1 MRLER
6 DGSLDGVAAE
16 AILRADEG
24 SEVRADPR
32 IGNSNE
38 PEAPSAAPGW
48 RIMLAS
54 EKGGGTTGPSDDMQ
68 SVSRCGARPP

>member
-1 MRLER
+1 MLQANRPALEEIAMRLER

-24 SEVRADPR
+24 SEVRAEPR

-38 PEAPSAAPGW
+38 PEAPSAAPGG
-48 RIMLAS
+48 
-54 EKGGGTTGPSDDMQ
+54 E
-68 SVSRCGARPP
+68 